1 MCKIYYDTDNVKEEK
16 EEGLS
21 EEQKEELKRF
31 INERFMERR

>member
-1 MCKIYYDTDNVKEEK
+1 MYKFYYDTDQVKEEK

-31 INERFMERR
+31 INERFGRKE

>member
-1 MCKIYYDTDNVKEEK
+1 MYKIYVDTDQVKEEK

-31 INERFMERR
+31 INERFGRKE